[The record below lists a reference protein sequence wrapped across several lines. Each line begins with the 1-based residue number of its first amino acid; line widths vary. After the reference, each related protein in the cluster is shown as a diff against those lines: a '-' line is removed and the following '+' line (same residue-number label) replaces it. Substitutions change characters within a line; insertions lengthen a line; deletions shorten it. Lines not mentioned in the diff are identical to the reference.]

1 MSTST
6 GLNML
11 NTYKRS
17 MKVNRI
23 AFDKI
28 NAQHQL
34 LKMRAAFILAE
45 EFLINKE
52 SDLPEEANYWD
63 GEYTISTS
71 LTPEEFN
78 KLNKQ
83 PSPKELVHQQLLV
96 LEAQLKDAE
105 DREEYESCEAIMQ
118 AIKILRRKFINL

>member
-1 MSTST
+1 
-6 GLNML
+6 
-11 NTYKRS
+11 
-17 MKVNRI
+17 MKVN
-23 AFDKI
+23 KI
-28 NAQHQL
+28 TFSKIKSQYEL
-34 LKMRAAFILAE
+34 LKMKAAYILAE
-45 EFLINKE
+45 RSLIQE
-52 SDLPEEANYWD
+52 EADLPEEAKYWD

-96 LEAQLKDAE
+96 LEAQLKEAE
-105 DREEYESCEAIMQ
+105 DKEEYECCEAIMQ